1 MEEHNDTESSPELED
16 KYKIT
21 SIPEVKDKLGTSSS
35 VLDAKHGHVSK
46 LMTTFWGRPEFYE
59 YTEDLL
65 LYSPSSDRPNRD
77 GFQDDAVSEILLV
90 INLHNALFPRDLK

>member
-1 MEEHNDTESSPELED
+1 MEERNDTETSPELED
-16 KYKIT
+16 KFKIT
-21 SIPEVKDKLGTSSS
+21 SIPEVKEKLGTASS

-46 LMTTFWGRPEFYE
+46 LMTTFWGRAEFYE
-59 YTEDLL
+59 YSQDLL

-90 INLHNALFPRDLK
+90 TNLHNSLFPQFLK